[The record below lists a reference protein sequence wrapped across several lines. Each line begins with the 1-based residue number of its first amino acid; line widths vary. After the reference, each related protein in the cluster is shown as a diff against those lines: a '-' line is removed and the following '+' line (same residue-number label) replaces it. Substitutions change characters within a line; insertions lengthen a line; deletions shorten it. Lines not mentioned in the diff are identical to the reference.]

1 MKKCIALVG
10 LMLAYIAGEAQNN
23 NSLLWRIDSKTGGKP
38 SYLFGTIHMARK
50 DFVNYSDSV
59 YTAIQQTKKFFNE
72 VDFLNTKMSDSKEM
86 MNFLVEKGMQF
97 QQVIKTD
104 AWKKLVERI
113 NRQYG
118 TDIAPD
124 DLDGFIE
131 FGQKQTSKMYDMETG
146 VPVPDMALANH
157 AKALGKPT
165 GGIETHIVQFKLIFD
180 LLDARLKDTTMNFE
194 DDAVMMQALKKFYIG
209 EFLDSINYH
218 INFIN
223 PTYRKL
229 LFDDRNITMADSIE
243 MQIQKQTG
251 FFAIGAGHLGG
262 STGVITML
270 RKKGFT
276 VSPVHSS
283 NKMSILVI
291 NEMLEQARK
300 KSANNLEKDAL
311 RLKEETMEGVMDE
324 AVPIELPPPQEK
336 LKTTEEKKTKP
347 KTKLKSNN

>member
-1 MKKCIALVG
+1 MKKYIALVG
-10 LMLAYIAGEAQNN
+10 LMLACIAGEAQNN

-38 SYLFGTIHMARK
+38 SYVFGTIHMARK
-50 DFVNYSDSV
+50 DFVNYTDSV

-86 MNFLVEKGMQF
+86 MDFLVEKGMQF
-97 QQVIKTD
+97 QEVIKTD
-104 AWKKLVERI
+104 PWKKLVGRI

-118 TDIAPD
+118 TTIAPD
-124 DLDGFIE
+124 DLDAFIE
-131 FGQKQTSKMYDMETG
+131 FGQKHTTTMYDMEPG
-146 VPVPDMALANH
+146 VPVPDIALANH
-157 AKALGKPT
+157 ARALGKPT
-165 GGIETHIVQFKLIFD
+165 GGIETHLIQFKLIFD

-194 DDAVMMQALKKFYIG
+194 DDAVMMQALKKFYIS
-209 EFLDSINYH
+209 ESLDSINHH
-218 INFIN
+218 IVQFIN

-291 NEMLEQARK
+291 NAMLEQARK
-300 KSANNLEKDAL
+300 KPAMDLETETRGVKD
-311 RLKEETMEGVMDE
+311 EIQEGIKDE
-324 AVPIELPPPQEK
+324 AMPEPPPPQEK
-336 LKTTEEKKTKP
+336 LKVTEEKKTKP
-347 KTKLKSNN
+347 KTKVKSNN